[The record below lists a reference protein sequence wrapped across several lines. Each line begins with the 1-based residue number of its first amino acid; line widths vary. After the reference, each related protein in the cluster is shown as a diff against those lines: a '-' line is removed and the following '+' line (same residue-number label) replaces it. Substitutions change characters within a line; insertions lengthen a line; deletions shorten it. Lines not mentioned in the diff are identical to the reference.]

1 MTPPQRAKAFN
12 VGSPQATPSSLRE
25 IMEQQADEE
34 RLAVA
39 GSSTPG
45 VGYEKLLE
53 QMDTPTAA
61 KRSALFSS
69 PDLKGARI
77 REVGTPG
84 PLENSIIHAQRQCEM
99 VSNSPKAK
107 SARNVSL
114 NEVNRAAEDII
125 TSLSEEGHFVCL
137 EVVKTR
143 LCKEFGK
150 SNLTAMGFKRDKDVP
165 ALNELIQMQAKVS
178 VGKLSGN
185 YYAPILCRDQDHIVF
200 VSHLVF
206 LLHACTCTVNQITH
220 PTPLKSQMVHPEGN
234 AFNKHKLY

>member
-12 VGSPQATPSSLRE
+12 AGSPLATPSSLRE
-25 IMEQQADEE
+25 IMEQQAEEE
-34 RLAVA
+34 RLAGA

-77 REVGTPG
+77 REVGNPG
-84 PLENSIIHAQRQCEM
+84 PLENSIIDAQRQCEM

-150 SNLTAMGFKRDKDVP
+150 SDLTAMGFKRDKDIP

-178 VGKLSGN
+178 VGILSGN
-185 YYAPILCRDQDHIVF
+185 YAPILCRDQDHIIF

-206 LLHACTCTVNQITH
+206 LLHACTCTCTVNQITH
-220 PTPLKSQMVHPEGN
+220 PTPLKSPP
-234 AFNKHKLY
+234 